1 MRFRKLLLWDM
12 KFQARYGFYLL
23 YGLLTVFY
31 LMLLF
36 ALPLSWK
43 ENAAAILIYSDPAAL
58 GLFFMGAIILLEKSQ
73 RVTAVF
79 AVSPLK
85 VFEYV
90 CSKVLSLSAIALL
103 VAAVLAVAVK
113 CRFLSS
119 LLLGTFLSSI
129 MFTLLGMIIAT
140 KITSLNQFIL
150 ATVPVEMMV
159 FVPAVLHLFCITPA
173 FMGIYPAN
181 VCMDLILGRDFS
193 VVGLALTI
201 GLIVLLFWA
210 ACQCVWNMWKNQGGI
225 KL

>member
-43 ENAAAILIYSDPAAL
+43 ENAAAILIYSDPAAM

-73 RVTAVF
+73 RVTAFF
-79 AVSPLK
+79 AVSHLK

>member
-43 ENAAAILIYSDPAAL
+43 ENAAAILIYSDPAAM

-73 RVTAVF
+73 RVTAFF

>member
-1 MRFRKLLLWDM
+1 MRFRNLLLWDM

-43 ENAAAILIYSDPAAL
+43 ENAAAILIYSDPAAM

-73 RVTAVF
+73 RVTAFF

-103 VAAVLAVAVK
+103 VALVLAAAVK
-113 CRFLSS
+113 CRFLPY

-129 MFTLLGMIIAT
+129 LFTLLGMIIAT

-150 ATVPVEMMV
+150 ATVPVEMVV
-159 FVPAVLHLFCITPA
+159 FVPAVLHLFRITPA
-173 FMGIYPAN
+173 VMGSYPAN

-193 VVGLALTI
+193 VVGLCLTI
-201 GLIVLLFWA
+201 GLIALLFWA
-210 ACQCVWNMWKNQGGI
+210 ACQCVWSMWQNQGGI